1 MLNISSKIRF
11 YVEVASKRLVTFS
24 DVMFARS
31 HQGPLLRGDL
41 VAYAESEYPKKRFP
55 TMWVTIPKD
64 VRRPIIWDGRL
75 LNGRDVAELAKSQIT
90 DAHVVD
96 ALIQSGMQALKLF
109 IFASLLVG
117 AALTWFGAT
126 SGSAGFHTPYPQW
139 AGDHGAWMPILFWYL
154 LWPLE
159 RGWSMV
165 AGAFGIGLPL
175 LLLIPAF
182 WASAFSIAMSRLWAN
197 VSGPLRVPTRDSKV
211 FWKSNIATREHEYE
225 TYCREVANSITW
237 LKDAPVLS
245 LGKATGIFRSR
256 GVTKAPKRGQVIGL
270 DGVSA
275 RQHLIVFGRTGA
287 RKTTLVMHPLFNR
300 FMQSDWGPGHRMGSY
315 VTDGK
320 GTLWRDLLPM
330 VNHRKD
336 VRVIGIDEGQYGVNL
351 IEGMTPGE
359 IMNAFTSVCGSVT
372 GMGGDNQYW
381 VNSAGL
387 LLFNAA
393 RIAAGLEL
401 DPETVDGW
409 ITRRNVRPYS
419 LQGIYLIAAEQQVT
433 TESLARLIE
442 IGHALGNASSEEN
455 KIYLKAI
462 EALEYMDGTFLPML
476 NSTGGTAA
484 SIIGTINA
492 TIGQLRG
499 HDEISRNFCSGTY
512 EHSIDVDYA
521 LKGGICMIA
530 ISASQHGIAGK
541 IISTW
546 LKTRLYMLARR
557 RMQTHAEEC
566 KTTSCALFADEFQDL
581 AVVGNNDGNDDG
593 SAWATLR
600 ESGLFL
606 VAATQNLA
614 ALQAIM
620 GHEVAE
626 KFLSL
631 MSTKIIMTTDE
642 KATVEWAIK
651 AAGELPRG
659 WEPDQNFWATQ
670 AVREIALGM
679 YGPTSFGLRGLDGML
694 PYYFSAGTS
703 QGKAHNAWYLAG
715 LLSNRSAGALDPVGT
730 PPSTDHSGT
739 IVSIAQR
746 DEDKN
751 REAMIGGLTRLPV
764 LEQHELKLGMG
775 HAFVMWQR
783 AGGERMDVIDLN
795 ILPDAA

>member
-1 MLNISSKIRF
+1 MSNITSKIHG
-11 YVEVASKRLVTFS
+11 YVEVVSKRFVGFW
-24 DVMFARS
+24 DVVFAGEKS
-31 HQGPLLRGDL
+31 HLLRGDL
-41 VAYAESEYPKKRFP
+41 VAYADQEYPRRRFP
-55 TMWVTIPKD
+55 TMWVKIPED
-64 VRRPIIWDGRL
+64 IRRSLIWDGRL
-75 LNGRDVAELAKSQIT
+75 LNGRNVAELAKGQIT
-90 DAHVVD
+90 E
-96 ALIQSGMQALKLF
+96 ALIVEALVQSGMQALKLF
-109 IFASLLVG
+109 LIAALIVG
-117 AALTWFGAT
+117 AAAVWFGF
-126 SGSAGFHTPYPQW
+126 AGGAAEFDTPYPQW
-139 AGDHGAWMPILFWYL
+139 AADHGAWMPIIAWYL
-154 LWPLE
+154 LRLLE
-159 RGWSMV
+159 LVWSTV
-165 AGAFGIGLPL
+165 AGVLGLGLPL

-182 WASAFSIAMSRLWAN
+182 WVSAFSIALNRLWKSL
-197 VSGPLRVPTRDSKV
+197 SGPLRVPTRDSKV
-211 FWKSNIATREHEYE
+211 FWKSNMATREHEYE

-237 LKDAPVLS
+237 LKDAPVLT
-245 LGKATGIFRSR
+245 LGKATGIFLSR
-256 GVTKAPKRGQVIGL
+256 GVTKAPVRGQIIGL

-287 RKTTLVMHPLFNR
+287 RKTTLVMHPLFSR
-300 FMQSDWGPGHRMGSY
+300 FMQSDWGAGHRMGAY

-330 VNHRKD
+330 VEHRPD
-336 VRVIGIDEGQYGVNL
+336 VRVIGIEEGQYGVNL
-351 IEGMTPGE
+351 IDGMTPGE

-372 GMGGDNQYW
+372 GMGGDNQFW
-381 VNSAGL
+381 VNSAAL

-401 DPETVDGW
+401 DPETVDDW
-409 ITRRNVRPYS
+409 VTRRNVRPYS
-419 LQGIYLIAAEQQVT
+419 LQGIYLISAEKQVT
-433 TESLARLIE
+433 TESMDRLIE
-442 IGHALGNASSEEN
+442 IGRGLEDISPEDD
-455 KIYLKAI
+455 KIYRKAI
-462 EALEYMDGTFLPML
+462 EGVEYMAGTFLPML
-476 NSTGGTAA
+476 DGSGSTAS

-521 LKGGICMIA
+521 LKGGICMVA
-530 ISASQHGIAGK
+530 VSASQHGIAGK
-541 IISTW
+541 IIATW

-557 RMQTHAEEC
+557 RMQTHKEEC
-566 KTTSCALFADEFQDL
+566 KNTTCALFADEFQDL

-642 KATVEWAIK
+642 QATVKWAIE

-659 WEPDQNFWATQ
+659 WEPDHNFWATQ

-679 YGPTSFGLRGLDGML
+679 YGPSSFGLRGLDGML
-694 PYYFSAGTS
+694 PNYFAANTA
-703 QGKAHNAWYLAG
+703 QGKAHDAWWLTD
-715 LLSNRSAGALDPVGT
+715 LLSNRSAGPFDPAGT
-730 PPSTDHSGT
+730 PGASDHSSTLVG
-739 IVSIAQR
+739 IAQR

-751 REAMIGGLTRLPV
+751 REALIGNLSRLPV
-764 LEQHELKLGMG
+764 LERQELKLGMG
-775 HAFVMWQR
+775 YAFVMWQR
-783 AGGERMDVIDLN
+783 AGGERMDMIDLN